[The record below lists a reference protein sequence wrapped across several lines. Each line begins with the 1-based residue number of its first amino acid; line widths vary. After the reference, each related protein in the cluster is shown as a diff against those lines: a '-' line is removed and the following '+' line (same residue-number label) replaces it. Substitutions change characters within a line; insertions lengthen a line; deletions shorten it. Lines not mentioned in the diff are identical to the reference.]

1 MRVSPDAQTFTALS
15 RDLGARRRDSDAA
28 VLARQSSINDA
39 YTGKSAPVRS
49 APPVTKQVPPED
61 SSEHQSQDLVQNMN
75 SQRREA
81 PMGQRPKFVPKGQ
94 TINILV

>member
-39 YTGKSAPVRS
+39 YTGKSAPVRR
-49 APPVTKQVPPED
+49 APPVATPAPTEERP
-61 SSEHQSQDLVQNMN
+61 EHQSQEMAQNMN

-94 TINILV
+94 SINILV